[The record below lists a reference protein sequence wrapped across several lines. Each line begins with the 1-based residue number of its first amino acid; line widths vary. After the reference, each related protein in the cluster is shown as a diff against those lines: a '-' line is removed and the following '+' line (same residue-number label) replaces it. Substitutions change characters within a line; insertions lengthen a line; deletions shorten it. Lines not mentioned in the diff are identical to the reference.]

1 MALSIGIVGLPN
13 VGKSTLFNA
22 LLQKQQALAA
32 NYPFATIDPN
42 IGVVEL
48 PDERLAGLAE
58 VIAAGNKNE
67 RPPLVRAVVSFVDI
81 AGLVKGASEGEG
93 LGNKFLANIRET
105 DAICH
110 VLRDF
115 SDDNVIRSGAV
126 NPVDDLEI
134 IRTELMLADLAT
146 LEKQREPKGKASKE
160 ELIRWSGIEK
170 LRTGIQGGIRA
181 AEVDLSDDELRL
193 TRDLFLLSS
202 KKELF
207 VINVDEEDLNRV
219 EEIIGKFVEKAG
231 VNGHQVVVIS
241 AKIESELVE
250 LEGDE
255 RKEYMETL
263 GILESGLDQLARAGY
278 ETLGLMSF
286 LTAGE
291 IECRAWTV
299 RQGASAVEASG
310 VIHTDFMNKF
320 IKAKICGYDDFVT
333 YGGWKGAAEKGKVR
347 MEGRDYVM
355 KDGDVVEFMIGS

>member
-42 IGVVEL
+42 VGVVEL
-48 PDERLAGLAE
+48 PDERLGHLAE
-58 VIAAGNKNE
+58 VIAGDKNAK
-67 RPPLVRAVVSFVDI
+67 PPLVRAVVNFVDI

-115 SDDNVIRSGAV
+115 SDDNVIRAGAV
-126 NPVDDLEI
+126 SPVEDLDI

-146 LEKQREPKGKASKE
+146 LEKQREPKGKSTKE
-160 ELIRWSGIEK
+160 EAIRWSGIVK
-170 LRTGIQGGIRA
+170 LKAGIEGGMRA
-181 AEVDLSDDELRL
+181 ADVDLDEDEIKL
-193 TRDLFLLSS
+193 TRDLFLLSF
-202 KKELF
+202 KRELF
-207 VINVDEEDLNRV
+207 VINVDENDLGSAKDIRDAFVDKAKV
-219 EEIIGKFVEKAG
+219 EE
-231 VNGHQVVVIS
+231 HQVVVIC

-250 LEGDE
+250 LDGEE

-263 GILESGLDQLARAGY
+263 GINESGLDQLARAGY

-299 RQGASAVEASG
+299 KRGASAVEASG

-320 IKAKICGYDDFVT
+320 IKVKICAYDDFIA
-333 YGGWKGAAEKGKVR
+333 YGGWKGAAEKGRVR